1 MYQALQEALPVTE
14 QMAVRHL
21 LALLLL
27 HRVVKVAKAVQ
38 ARAYIL

>member
-14 QMAVRHL
+14 QTVVLHL

-27 HRVVKVAKAVQ
+27 HRAAKVAKVGQ
-38 ARAYIL
+38 AEAYIL